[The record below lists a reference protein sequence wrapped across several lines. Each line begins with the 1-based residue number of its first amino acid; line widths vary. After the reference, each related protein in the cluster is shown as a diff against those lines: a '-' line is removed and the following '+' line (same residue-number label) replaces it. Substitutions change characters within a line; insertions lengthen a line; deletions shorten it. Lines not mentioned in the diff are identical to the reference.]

1 MDGGA
6 EEGKLLCTKSA
17 FVQTHE
23 VHAAPIHDLTYALVH
38 RAAFKPFVDEGYVKF
53 VYGGAEEG
61 KLLCNSPVVKSI
73 HLTGS
78 AATYEAIM
86 WGTGSRK
93 VSLYNTTFKE
103 LVRFWT

>member
-1 MDGGA
+1 MHM
-6 EEGKLLCTKSA
+6 LM
-17 FVQTHE
+17 
-23 VHAAPIHDLTYALVH
+23 LVLH
-38 RAAFKPFVDEGYVKF
+38 CREAFKPFVDEGYVKF
-53 VYGGAEEG
+53 VYGGAQEG

-93 VSLYNTTFKE
+93 VGLFNIAPKE
-103 LVRFWT
+103 FWRS